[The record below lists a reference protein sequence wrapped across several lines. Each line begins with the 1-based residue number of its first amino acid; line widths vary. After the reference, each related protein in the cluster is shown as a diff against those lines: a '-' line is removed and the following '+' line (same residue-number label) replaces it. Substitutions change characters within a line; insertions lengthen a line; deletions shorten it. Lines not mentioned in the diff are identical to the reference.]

1 MGVWPCGWENLE
13 DFCFFGGQEVLERH
27 NLFLQG
33 KVELMV
39 AAKKKKKKKK
49 MRGEK
54 DSSAGKYIANF

>member
-1 MGVWPCGWENLE
+1 VGGNLE

-39 AAKKKKKKKK
+39 AAKMKKKERWK
-49 MRGEK
+49 R
-54 DSSAGKYIANF
+54 